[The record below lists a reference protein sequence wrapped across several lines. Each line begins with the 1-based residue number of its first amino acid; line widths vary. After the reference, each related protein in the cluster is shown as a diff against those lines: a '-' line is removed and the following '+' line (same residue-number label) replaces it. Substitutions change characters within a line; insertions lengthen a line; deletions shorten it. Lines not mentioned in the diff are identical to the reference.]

1 MERGTKHG
9 FRIDDAMDHE
19 TESLQRGGHESR
31 VEEHR
36 EMEPA
41 GEDQHV
47 PDAVLSGD
55 SRPVDGDG
63 PALPHDAIEA
73 RSELAK
79 HLRISAF
86 PADRESLLAVARDE
100 NAPAAVLAM
109 IERLPWS
116 DVQYENV
123 QAVWSAIGGPVEQGR
138 A

>member
-9 FRIDDAMDHE
+9 FRIDDAMNAE

-41 GEDQHV
+41 GEDQPT

-55 SRPVDGDG
+55 PYPVEDDG

-73 RSELAK
+73 RSDLAR

-86 PADRESLLAVARDE
+86 PADRETLLAVARDE
-100 NAPAAVLAM
+100 NAPAPVIAM
-109 IERLPWS
+109 IEKLPWTEE
-116 DVQYENV
+116 QYDNV
-123 QAVWSAIGGPVEQGR
+123 QAVWAAIGGPVEQGR

>member
-19 TESLQRGGHESR
+19 TESLQRAGHEAR
-31 VEEHR
+31 AEEFR

-41 GEDQHV
+41 GEDQPV

-55 SRPVDGDG
+55 ARPVDTDG
-63 PALPHDAIEA
+63 PGLAHDAVEA
-73 RSELAK
+73 RSDLAR

-86 PADRESLLAVARDE
+86 PGDRDALIAVARDE
-100 NAPAAVLAM
+100 NAPASIIGML
-109 IERLPWS
+109 ERLPAGETF
-116 DVQYENV
+116 ENN
-123 QAVWSAIGGPVEQGR
+123 QAVWAALGGPVEERR